1 MSRPRG
7 RLPNGEAL
15 FSIAQA
21 REIRAR
27 YRTGE
32 TAEGLARV
40 YETSNRTIRFILR
53 GQHGYPLLPG
63 EPAVVVR
70 SAVEELARVATR
82 NREAVIALH
91 AAGRTAAEA
100 ADAARLALGTVQKIG
115 RDLGLTWPR
124 PPAPEEPVA
133 HGTLAGYR
141 RCGPPK
147 CEPCKAANTEKM
159 RDYVARIRAKAS

>member
-1 MSRPRG
+1 MSRGRG
-7 RLPNGEAL
+7 RLPKGEAL
-15 FSIAQA
+15 FTPAQA
-21 REIRAR
+21 RDIRDR
-27 YRTGE
+27 YRAGE
-32 TAEGLARV
+32 TAEGLART

-53 GQHGYPLLPG
+53 GRNGYPLAPE
-63 EPAVVVR
+63 EPPVRVR
-70 SAVEELARVATR
+70 SAAEELARVATR
-82 NREAVIALH
+82 NREAVVALH
-91 AAGRTAAEA
+91 TAGRTAAEA
-100 ADAARLALGTVQKIG
+100 AEAAGLALGTVQKIG